1 MNPKILGI
9 DSAHEPCS
17 VALSGCGEIRQHLGE
32 GRRQHARQ
40 LLPLI
45 ESLLED
51 CQVRFADL
59 DALAIIQGPGSFTGL
74 RIGSSIAQGLAFSV
88 GLPVVRIS
96 SLAMLAAAAH
106 ERHGWPTMLVCLQAR
121 SDEFYWASYHQT
133 GARPELHGCERA
145 GPAHAIEPDPEARA
159 AFPDALW
166 NAVGDGWDNAALQP
180 LRDRLGAGVASDIHG
195 DAALLVRL
203 ACQAWCEGEW
213 VPAEQA
219 VPVYIKDEMDYRRH
233 PGR

>member
-17 VALSGCGEIRQHLGE
+17 VALSDCGDIRQHVGE

-51 CQVRFADL
+51 CQVTLADL

-74 RIGSSIAQGLAFSV
+74 RIGSSVAQGLAFSV
-88 GLPVVRIS
+88 GLPVIRIS

-106 ERHGWPTMLVCLQAR
+106 QRHGWQSMLVCLQAR
-121 SDEFYWASYHQT
+121 SDEFYWASYRQT
-133 GARPELHGCERA
+133 GARPVLYGREHA
-145 GPAHAIEPDPEARA
+145 GPVQGIEPDSEARD
-159 AFPDALW
+159 AFPDAVW
-166 NAVGDGWDNAALQP
+166 NAVGDGWGNEALQP
-180 LRDRLGAGVASDIHG
+180 LIARLGAGVASDIRA
-195 DAALLVRL
+195 DAALVVQL
-203 ACQAWCEGEW
+203 ACQAWREGEW
-213 VPAEQA
+213 VSAEKA

-233 PGR
+233 ERG